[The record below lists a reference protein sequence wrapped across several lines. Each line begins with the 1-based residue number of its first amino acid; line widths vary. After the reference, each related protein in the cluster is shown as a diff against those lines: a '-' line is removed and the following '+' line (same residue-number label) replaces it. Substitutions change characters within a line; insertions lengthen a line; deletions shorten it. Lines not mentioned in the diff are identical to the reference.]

1 MVTKTKKQDATGK
14 SRKVKVN
21 ELKLNKETVKDLT
34 DSEAGNIKGGVAR
47 PRSAGILCTEG
58 CVPKTITIVA

>member
-14 SRKVKVN
+14 GRKVKVN

-34 DSEAGNIKGGVAR
+34 DSEAGKIKGGLAR
-47 PRSAGILCTEG
+47 NTNRSCADQCLTQSCLCL
-58 CVPKTITIVA
+58 